1 MMARNKQK
9 PKVEKGKSI
18 FGKDVET
25 HPAYGLVR
33 VGRVS
38 TSGANLF
45 DSDIDH
51 REFIELT
58 FHSAVIE
65 RDGYS
70 NHISRGEDRKPL
82 LTAQLSAAQ
91 WAAMVSSFGIGDGV
105 PCTLST
111 IRDGKVVAL
120 PEIDKSETMHERFGS
135 QIEMR
140 VRKDVEK
147 ISAIVDQLG
156 SLIASG
162 KIGKR
167 DLRDLYD
174 SLSSAVNNL
183 PGNMAFGTEL
193 TQEAVDKIV
202 ASGKAEVEAYIAGA
216 AMRLG
221 LEQMTTSGQ
230 EIGINEKILQ
240 MLESNDGES
249 RSREDGH
256 VLYETGDADAPD
268 CIKDR
273 NGEVVLSQCRL
284 CGKGEVQI
292 DGSKCQG
299 ARSKPNA

>member
-1 MMARNKQK
+1 
-9 PKVEKGKSI
+9 
-18 FGKDVET
+18 
-25 HPAYGLVR
+25 LVR

-82 LTAQLSAAQ
+82 LTVQLSACV
-91 WAAMVSSFGIGDGV
+91 AAMVSSFGIGDGV

-120 PEIDKSETMHERFGS
+120 PEIDKSETMHERFS
-135 QIEMR
+135 NQIEMR

-216 AMRLG
+216 AMRL
-221 LEQMTTSGQ
+221 
-230 EIGINEKILQ
+230 
-240 MLESNDGES
+240 
-249 RSREDGH
+249 
-256 VLYETGDADAPD
+256 
-268 CIKDR
+268 
-273 NGEVVLSQCRL
+273 VLS
-284 CGKGEVQI
+284 K
-292 DGSKCQG
+292 
-299 ARSKPNA
+299 